1 MVYQFYIKA
10 SWHDAD
16 AFVRF
21 AESLKST
28 VYIGI
33 DFSIANNKVPNGLIN
48 ILCNEKDYK
57 ECFWWLKGRKIT
69 ARVVKTAIKEYK
81 SGRSSKI

>member
-10 SWHDAD
+10 SWHDVD
-16 AFVRF
+16 AFIRF

-28 VYIGI
+28 VHIGL

-57 ECFWWLKGRKIT
+57 ECFWWLKGRKIN
-69 ARVVKTAIKEYK
+69 AHVVKTPLKEYK
-81 SGRSSKI
+81 AGRSSKT